1 MQKTKVIAFFSVLA
15 FVGLTVLSFAVVQLR
30 NAKDGLRK
38 EIIGQ
43 QVTVRGLEE
52 SVKTLET
59 TNRRQAD
66 RLAGP
71 EALAL
76 RRLITEDLDEVSRSV
91 RVVPSLSEGEG
102 NGLKLLS
109 IRRDSPL
116 SVLGFR
122 KNDIVTA
129 FNGQDLGTIQGALE
143 AYSAFKDAP
152 SWTVDLL
159 RNGEPLQLAFER
171 PAGL

>member
-1 MQKTKVIAFFSVLA
+1 MQKAKVIAFFSVLA
-15 FVGLTVLSFAVVQLR
+15 VVGLAVLSFAVVQLR
-30 NAKDGLRK
+30 NANEGLRE

-76 RRLITEDLDEVSRSV
+76 RRLITEDLDKLSRSV
-91 RVVPSLSEGEG
+91 RVVPSLSEGG
-102 NGLKLLS
+102 VNGLKLLL

-129 FNGQDLGTIQGALE
+129 FNGKNLGTIEGALE
-143 AYSAFKDAP
+143 AFSGFKDAP
-152 SWTVDLL
+152 TWTVELL